1 MVISADDGRECCR
14 QIRCDPDGVGRN
26 GRSRFFEFGTDVRI
40 GNRGWLPPYVR
51 NQSAKAAKWL
61 RHSFLRIGD
70 SRDLGCQRCAA
81 TLTKNRTHAKP
92 TYNRENV

>member
-40 GNRGWLPPYVR
+40 AQQPFGRFCGLVSDVR
-51 NQSAKAAKWL
+51 WQ
-61 RHSFLRIGD
+61 
-70 SRDLGCQRCAA
+70 
-81 TLTKNRTHAKP
+81 P
-92 TYNRENV
+92 TSIS